1 MSSSIT
7 ELLEPPVTTPAT
19 TKITANTEAAFGYP
33 RDFLDHQFVYL
44 VVSPRARGLSIGL
57 NLNPDQQCN
66 YDCVYCEVDRQVPPP
81 VLKLDVD
88 KMAEELRATLDYVH
102 SGKVAERACF
112 RNIPRELLTLRHVT
126 LSGDGEPTLC
136 EQFKEAVEAVV
147 HIRALTD
154 HPFFKLVLVTNGT
167 GLDREPVVA
176 GLKYFNS
183 QDEVWCKLDG
193 GTQAY
198 LDRINRPQMSQ
209 ERILHNILML
219 ARQRPVV
226 IQSLFP
232 SINGVGPAWEEV
244 ETYSARLEQ
253 LRADGAKISLV
264 QIYSA
269 TRPMHNDQCGH
280 LPLRTLSKIAQHVR
294 QRTGLRVEV
303 F

>member
-1 MSSSIT
+1 MNSST
-7 ELLEPPVTTPAT
+7 TDLLEPVTHEIPKAS
-19 TKITANTEAAFGYP
+19 AVASSDAAFGYP
-33 RDFLDHQFVYL
+33 RDFMNHQFVYM

-57 NLNPDQQCN
+57 NLNPDKQCN
-66 YDCVYCEVDRQVPPP
+66 FDCLYCEVDRQTPAATV
-81 VLKLDVD
+81 LDVD
-88 KMAEELRATLDYVH
+88 KMADELREVLDFVH
-102 SGKVAERACF
+102 SGRISERPF
-112 RNIPRELLTLRHVT
+112 FQRIPRELLKLRHVT

-136 EQFKEAVEAVV
+136 EQFREVVEAVV
-147 HIRALTD
+147 HIRAMSGY
-154 HPFFKLVLVTNGT
+154 PFFKLVLVTNAT
-167 GLDREPVVA
+167 GLDRESVIE
-176 GLKYFNS
+176 GLRYFNS
-183 QDEVWCKLDG
+183 ADEVWCKLDG
-193 GTQAY
+193 GSQNY

-209 ERILHNILML
+209 ERILHNILTL
-219 ARQRPVV
+219 ARRRPVV

-232 SINGVGPAWEEV
+232 SVDGAGPAWTEV

-253 LRADGAKISLV
+253 LRAEGAKISLV

>member
-1 MSSSIT
+1 MSSST
-7 ELLEPPVTTPAT
+7 TDLLEPVTTPPSVKAS
-19 TKITANTEAAFGYP
+19 ANLDAAFGYP
-33 RDFLDHQFVYL
+33 RDFLGNQFVYL

-66 YDCVYCEVDRQVPPP
+66 FDCVYCEVDRQVPPP
-81 VLKLDVD
+81 NIKLDVD
-88 KMAEELRATLDYVH
+88 KLAEELRATLEFVH
-102 SGKVAERACF
+102 SGKLAERPCF
-112 RNIPRELLTLRHVT
+112 RNIPRELLALRHVT

-136 EQFKEAVEAVV
+136 DQFQEVVEAVV
-147 HIRALTD
+147 HIRAMSG
-154 HPFFKLVLVTNGT
+154 HPFFKLVLVTNAT
-167 GLDREPVVA
+167 GLDREPVIA

-183 QDEVWCKLDG
+183 QDEIWCKLDG

-198 LDRINRPQMSQ
+198 LDRVNRPQMSQ

-219 ARQRPVV
+219 ALQRPVV

-232 SINGVGPAWEEV
+232 AINGAGPAWEEV

-253 LRADGAKISLV
+253 LRAEGAKISLV

-269 TRPMHNDQCGH
+269 TRPMHTDQCSH

>member
-1 MSSSIT
+1 MNSST
-7 ELLEPPVTTPAT
+7 TDLLEPVTAPLPSKAA
-19 TKITANTEAAFGYP
+19 ANVEAAFGYP
-33 RDFLDHQFVYL
+33 RDFLDNQFVYL

-66 YDCVYCEVDRQVPPP
+66 FDCVYCEVDRHIPPACSR
-81 VLKLDVD
+81 LDVE
-88 KMAEELRATLDYVH
+88 KMAKELRAALEYVH
-102 SGKVAERACF
+102 SGKVAERPCF

-136 EQFKEAVEAVV
+136 DQFREMVEAVV
-147 HIRALTD
+147 HIRAMSGY
-154 HPFFKLVLVTNGT
+154 PFFKLVLVTNAT

-183 QDEVWCKLDG
+183 QDEIWCKLDG

-198 LDRINRPQMSQ
+198 LDRVNRPQMPL

-232 SINGVGPAWEEV
+232 AINGAGPAWDEV
-244 ETYSARLEQ
+244 EAYSAQLEQ
-253 LRADGAKISLV
+253 LRTDGAKISLV

-269 TRPMHNDQCGH
+269 TRPMHNDVCGH

>member
-1 MSSSIT
+1 M
-7 ELLEPPVTTPAT
+7 PA
-19 TKITANTEAAFGYP
+19 KAVANAEAAFGYP
-33 RDFLDHQFVYL
+33 RDFLDNQFVYL

-57 NLNPDQQCN
+57 NLNPDQHCN
-66 YDCVYCEVDRQVPPP
+66 FDCVYCEVDRQAPPP
-81 VLKLDVD
+81 GLKLDVD
-88 KMAEELRATLDYVH
+88 KLAAELRATLDLVH
-102 SGKVAERACF
+102 SGKVAERPCF
-112 RNIPRELLTLRHVT
+112 RNIPRELLALRHVT
-126 LSGDGEPTLC
+126 LSGDGEPTFC
-136 EQFKEAVEAVV
+136 EQFREVVEAAI
-147 HIRALTD
+147 HIRAMSG
-154 HPFFKLVLVTNGT
+154 HPFFKLVLVTNAT
-167 GLDREPVVA
+167 GLDREPVQA

-183 QDEVWCKLDG
+183 QDEIWCKLDG

-198 LDRINRPQMSQ
+198 LDRVNRPQMTQ

-232 SINGVGPAWEEV
+232 SINGAGPAWEEI
-244 ETYSARLEQ
+244 EIYAARLEQ